1 MMITRGRRGRLNN
14 SLFKAF
20 VLQFLLISFVAAT
33 GVFLADFAI
42 REVLIVSALKRE
54 AEYFWARHNIDR
66 ETPAPNTNTLI
77 GYRFKRN
84 SPEIPSEFKD
94 LGEGIHDFVSPANR
108 GVVLVTQKADDQL
121 FLVFDADNVGE
132 LATYFGILPLALL
145 LAILYFSAWVSYVLI
160 HRAVSPV
167 IQLARSVQ
175 NIDLERPRVEQ
186 FLNEFKQ
193 QRLDSEI
200 ESLASA
206 LTELL
211 EKVEQSIERE
221 RTFTREA
228 SHELRSPLTV
238 IKMASSTLK
247 KQESLD
253 SETQVYVERISR
265 AASDMEELTEV
276 LLHLAREY
284 EGAMIKEMVDVN
296 QVVKEEMSSCRL
308 IFEDKGLDLRYQEHA
323 SLRVFS
329 STKIVSIVIG
339 NLMRNACAYTDRG
352 SVFIE
357 VDEKRVVIQDSG
369 KGMTQQ
375 RLDDVLRPKFNPRHA
390 QGNGIGLNLV
400 RRITDRFG
408 WFIEFDSSP
417 ETGTRVEV
425 SMPVSEKRSVG

>member
-121 FLVFDADNVGE
+121 FLVFDADNVGK

-211 EKVEQSIERE
+211 EK
-221 RTFTREA
+221 
-228 SHELRSPLTV
+228 
-238 IKMASSTLK
+238 
-247 KQESLD
+247 
-253 SETQVYVERISR
+253 
-265 AASDMEELTEV
+265 
-276 LLHLAREY
+276 
-284 EGAMIKEMVDVN
+284 
-296 QVVKEEMSSCRL
+296 
-308 IFEDKGLDLRYQEHA
+308 
-323 SLRVFS
+323 
-329 STKIVSIVIG
+329 
-339 NLMRNACAYTDRG
+339 
-352 SVFIE
+352 
-357 VDEKRVVIQDSG
+357 
-369 KGMTQQ
+369 
-375 RLDDVLRPKFNPRHA
+375 
-390 QGNGIGLNLV
+390 
-400 RRITDRFG
+400 
-408 WFIEFDSSP
+408 
-417 ETGTRVEV
+417 
-425 SMPVSEKRSVG
+425 